1 MDVFQS
7 FFFLQGDIGFDGVPG
22 MDGQQGAK
30 GYPGPRGPGGVGG
43 PKGNNVSL
51 TFSFNYLQ
59 MQKKV

>member
-1 MDVFQS
+1 MS
-7 FFFLQGDIGFDGVPG
+7 SNHFFLQGDIGFDGVPG

-51 TFSFNYLQ
+51 TFSFAYLQ